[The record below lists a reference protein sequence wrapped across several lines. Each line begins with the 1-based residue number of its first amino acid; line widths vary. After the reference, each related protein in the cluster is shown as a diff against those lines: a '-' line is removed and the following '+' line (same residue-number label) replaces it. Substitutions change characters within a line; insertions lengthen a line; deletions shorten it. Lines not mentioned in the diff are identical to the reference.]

1 MWIFLSVLFSFSK
14 SFTDSMILG
23 DILYI
28 LILWDPFGKP
38 YLYEKV
44 ISKNNGNRT
53 EWSPVWSVIIWVI
66 SKIGWPCSGSP
77 VCLIKGMITDRIGQH
92 KVLLP
97 INRNYKNLWWS
108 SLFLTIKTQEI
119 PRVFSLAVKK
129 KPFKCMHAMMHTVLL
144 HRHDAYV
151 CPITL
156 SWMLKSEQLIANQIY
171 EFCYR
176 LLLFCL
182 LSKL

>member
-1 MWIFLSVLFSFSK
+1 MCYLASLK
-14 SFTDSMILG
+14 SFTHSMILG

-53 EWSPVWSVIIWVI
+53 EWSPVWSVIIWVM
-66 SKIGWPCSGSP
+66 SKIGQPRSGSP
-77 VCLIKGMITDRIGQH
+77 VCLINGMITDRIGQH

-97 INRNYKNLWWS
+97 INRNYKRLWWI

-129 KPFKCMHAMMHTVLL
+129 SHLSACMRWCVLSYHIGMMCLSYFTVLSAENNQ
-144 HRHDAYV
+144 D
-151 CPITL
+151 
-156 SWMLKSEQLIANQIY
+156 SW
-171 EFCYR
+171 
-176 LLLFCL
+176 
-182 LSKL
+182 

>member
-1 MWIFLSVLFSFSK
+1 MCYLASLK
-14 SFTDSMILG
+14 SFTYSMILG

-44 ISKNNGNRT
+44 ISINNGNRT
-53 EWSPVWSVIIWVI
+53 EWSPVWSVIIQVI
-66 SKIGWPCSGSP
+66 SKIGWPRSRSP
-77 VCLIKGMITDRIGQH
+77 VCLIKSMITDRIGQH

-119 PRVFSLAVKK
+119 PRVFSLAVKQK
-129 KPFKCMHAMMHTVLL
+129 SYLSVCMRWCVLSYYIGMMRRSVLF
-144 HRHDAYV
+144 H
-151 CPITL
+151 CP
-156 SWMLKSEQLIANQIY
+156 E
-171 EFCYR
+171 C
-176 LLLFCL
+176 
-182 LSKL
+182 

>member
-1 MWIFLSVLFSFSK
+1 MCYLASLK
-14 SFTDSMILG
+14 SFTYSMILG

-28 LILWDPFGKP
+28 LILWHPFGKP

-44 ISKNNGNRT
+44 ISINNGNRT
-53 EWSPVWSVIIWVI
+53 EWSPVWSVIIQVI
-66 SKIGWPCSGSP
+66 SKIGWPRSGSP
-77 VCLIKGMITDRIGQH
+77 VCLIKSMITDRIGQH

-129 KPFKCMHAMMHTVLL
+129 KKLFKCMHAMMLTVLF
-144 HRHDAYV
+144 H
-151 CPITL
+151 CPECWNQD
-156 SWMLKSEQLIANQIY
+156 SW
-171 EFCYR
+171 
-176 LLLFCL
+176 
-182 LSKL
+182 

>member
-1 MWIFLSVLFSFSK
+1 MCYLASLK
-14 SFTDSMILG
+14 SFTYSMILG

-53 EWSPVWSVIIWVI
+53 EWSPVWSVIIRVI
-66 SKIGWPCSGSP
+66 SKIGWPFSGSP

-97 INRNYKNLWWS
+97 INRNYKRLWWI

-129 KPFKCMHAMMHTVLL
+129 KSHLSACMQWCILSYYIGMMCTSVLL
-144 HRHDAYV
+144 H
-151 CPITL
+151 CPECWNQD
-156 SWMLKSEQLIANQIY
+156 SW
-171 EFCYR
+171 
-176 LLLFCL
+176 
-182 LSKL
+182 